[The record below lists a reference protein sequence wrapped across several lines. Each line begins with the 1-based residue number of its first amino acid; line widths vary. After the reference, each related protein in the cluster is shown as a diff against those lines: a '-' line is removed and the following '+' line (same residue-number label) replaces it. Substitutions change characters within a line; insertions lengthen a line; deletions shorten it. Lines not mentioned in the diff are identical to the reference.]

1 MPVPALPAATIVL
14 MRDAEEG
21 LEVLLLKRHEAA
33 GFAPGAYVFP
43 GGRVDAGD
51 ASPAL
56 VGRVDGL
63 SPSAA
68 ARRLG
73 LADADPPAIAYY
85 LGALR
90 EAFEETGIL
99 VGVGSDGRAPTPAAH
114 DPETD
119 RVRRELM
126 EDRIGFLEVL
136 ERLDCRIPG
145 GAIEYAAHWITP
157 ERSPRRFDTR
167 FFAARVPIDATA
179 TVDPREMTEALWI
192 APARAVAA
200 TEREQLH
207 MILPTVRT
215 LQQLSA
221 HVTDRRRA
229 PGPRP
234 RARVDRDAHAGG
246 NAAPLPHEG
255 SRRAL
260 KGRPRKLFAAP
271 AGRARLAPCGQ

>member
-1 MPVPALPAATIVL
+1 MPAPALPAATIVL
-14 MRDAEEG
+14 MRDAAEG
-21 LEVLLLKRHEAA
+21 LEVLLLKRHGAA

-43 GGRVDAGD
+43 GGRVDTGD
-51 ASPAL
+51 AAPEL

-63 SPSAA
+63 SPAAA

-73 LADADPPAIAYY
+73 LVGADPPAIAYY
-85 LGALR
+85 LAALR

-99 VGVGSDGRAPTPAAH
+99 VGVGADGHAPAPAARS
-114 DPETD
+114 PETE

-136 ERLDCRIPG
+136 EHLGCRIPG

-167 FFAARVPIDATA
+167 FFAARVPVDATP
-179 TVDPREMTEALWI
+179 TVDPREMTESLWI
-192 APARAVAA
+192 TPARAVDA
-200 TEREQLH
+200 TEREELH

-221 HVTDRRRA
+221 HANSGDALRA
-229 PGPRP
+229 LARSHVSTVMPTLEETPSRY
-234 RARVDRDAHAGG
+234 RAR
-246 NAAPLPHEG
+246 
-255 SRRAL
+255 
-260 KGRPRKLFAAP
+260 
-271 AGRARLAPCGQ
+271 ARGER